1 MPRKPLW
8 TEGLFLTEHHFQA
21 LDRWHEGLLDARLR
35 AALPYAFGV
44 SVLEL
49 DERALGVGQ
58 VRVAR
63 IEAVLPDGT
72 LLVAGD
78 GADAPIAARAF
89 DRAFEPHLRELDV
102 WVAVPRERL
111 GAVNLDEARSGAGRF
126 VRAQEKLRD
135 LNTGAGEHA
144 IDFADLQPR
153 VLFGNES
160 REGLEALRVAQL
172 VRAPSGA
179 VVFRPTFVP
188 PALALRAVPNL
199 HRDVRGVLAAMV
211 AKQRQLAAARRQRAS
226 GRVEVE
232 GEDVPRLL
240 FLQALNAHIP
250 RLAHIVEDGGTSLEG
265 VYLAL
270 GDLFGAL
277 CTLSAEEDPTSLPR
291 FDFLDLG
298 PVFEQTTAK
307 LNVLLEA
314 TIRERFTEIALQ
326 LRDGGVHAARVAD
339 ASLLRGE
346 LYLAVSGALP
356 EAQIRDRFG
365 RLLKIASWSQIG
377 AIIHSAMNGARAEL
391 EYRPPAS
398 LPLRP
403 GVFFFKIEKTP
414 EFWADIQSSGTLAI
428 YHPFDVSA
436 VTLALYVV
444 REGA

>member
-21 LDRWHEGLLDARLR
+21 LDRWHEQLLDARLR
-35 AALPYAFGV
+35 AALPNGFGV
-44 SVLEL
+44 SILEL
-49 DERALGVGQ
+49 DERALAVGQ

-63 IEAVLPDGT
+63 IEAILPDGA
-72 LLVAGD
+72 LLRAGD
-78 GADAPIAARAF
+78 GADAAIAARAF
-89 DRAFEPHLRELDV
+89 DRVFEPHMRELDV
-102 WVAVPRERL
+102 WIAVPRERL
-111 GAVNLDEARSGAGRF
+111 GAANLDEARAGVGRF
-126 VRAQEKLRD
+126 VRAQETLRD
-135 LNTGAGEHA
+135 VNTGAGEHA
-144 IDFADLQPR
+144 VDFADLQPR
-153 VLFGNES
+153 LVFGNEN

-172 VRAPSGA
+172 VRSPSGA
-179 VVFRPTFVP
+179 VVYAPSFVP
-188 PALALRAVPNL
+188 PALALRTVPNL
-199 HRDVRGVLAAMV
+199 QRDIRGVLAAMV
-211 AKQRQLAAARRQRAS
+211 AKQRQLSSARRQRAS
-226 GRVEVE
+226 GRVEVD

-240 FLQALNAHIP
+240 FLHALNANIP
-250 RLAHIVEDGGTSLEG
+250 RLAHIVEDGGTSLEQ

-277 CTLSAEEDPTSLPR
+277 CTLSADEDPTSLPR
-291 FDFLDLG
+291 FDYLDVG
-298 PVFEQTTAK
+298 PVFEQTISK

-314 TIRERFTEIALQ
+314 TIRERFVEIPLQ
-326 LRDGGVHAARVAD
+326 LREGGVHAARVAD

-391 EYRPPAS
+391 EYRPPSS

-414 EFWADIQSSGTLAI
+414 DFWGDIQTSGTLAI
-428 YHPFDVSA
+428 YHPFDVNA
-436 VTLALYVV
+436 VQLALYVV

>member
-21 LDRWHEGLLDARLR
+21 LDRWHEGLLDARIR
-35 AALPYAFGV
+35 ASSPYAFGV
-44 SVLEL
+44 TLLEL
-49 DERALGVGQ
+49 DERALGNGQ

-72 LLVAGD
+72 LLIAGD
-78 GADAPIAARAF
+78 GADASIAARAF
-89 DRAFEPHLRELDV
+89 DRAFEPHLHELDV
-102 WVAVPRERL
+102 WVGVPRERL
-111 GAVNLDEARSGAGRF
+111 GAANLDEARTGAGRF
-126 VRAQEKLRD
+126 VRAQERLRD
-135 LNTGAGEHA
+135 VNSGAGEQPV
-144 IDFADLQPR
+144 DFADLQPR
-153 VLFGNES
+153 IVFGNEN
-160 REGLEALRVAQL
+160 REGLEAIRVAQL

-179 VVFRPTFVP
+179 VVFKPTFVP
-188 PALALRAVPNL
+188 AALLLRAVPSL
-199 HRDVRGVLAAMV
+199 QRDIRGVLAAMV
-211 AKQRQLAAARRQRAS
+211 AKQRQLSAARRQRAT

-250 RLAHIVEDGGTSLEG
+250 RLAHVVEDGGLSPEG

-298 PVFEQTTAK
+298 PVFEQTIAK

-314 TIRERFTEIALQ
+314 TIRERFIEIPLQ

-339 ASLLRGE
+339 SSLLRGE

-356 EAQIRDRFG
+356 EAQIRERFG
-365 RLLKIASWSQIG
+365 KLLKIASWAQIG

-414 EFWADIQSSGTLAI
+414 EFWSDIVTSASLAI

-436 VTLALYVV
+436 VQLALYVV